1 MNSNFRILPL
11 LILVAMMAFSVRIA
25 DMVVGVSG
33 NNGTA
38 MAEEKAA
45 VAPAAGGAK
54 TIAEQIAERKAGNR
68 PDEEKEKAPDMPAP
82 PTMSKDD
89 DLKVTQAPDV
99 DVPEMKWR
107 DASEQELEYAGVRM
121 ELFEELT
128 ERRKKM
134 DKREKEIMTREAL
147 LRAAEQELDRKYQEL
162 SNLRTDIEGLLKQ
175 QSDEEN
181 ARIASL
187 VKIYEGMKPKDAAR
201 IFDTLDLDVLLAVMG
216 KMSERKLSPVLAAM
230 NPERARTITIM
241 LAEQKKLPEL
251 PFVE

>member
-1 MNSNFRILPL
+1 
-11 LILVAMMAFSVRIA
+11 
-25 DMVVGVSG
+25 
-33 NNGTA
+33 
-38 MAEEKAA
+38 
-45 VAPAAGGAK
+45 
-54 TIAEQIAERKAGNR
+54 
-68 PDEEKEKAPDMPAP
+68 
-82 PTMSKDD
+82 
-89 DLKVTQAPDV
+89 
-99 DVPEMKWR
+99 
-107 DASEQELEYAGVRM
+107 
-121 ELFEELT
+121 
-128 ERRKKM
+128 M